1 MANKRHLARLK
12 QGVAAWNQWRDENPK
27 IWPDL
32 READLRGKDL
42 RKANLAGAFLNNAL
56 FHQTS
61 LDGANLVEAQLTKT
75 DLTLAHLTKAHLTR
89 VHLALSNLAGAN
101 LTDVDLTEAELSVAN
116 FQAANLMGTNF
127 SKARIAGTIFMDVD
141 LHIARGLETAIHLG
155 PSSIGVDTL
164 YRSKGEIPE
173 VFLRGAGIQEDFIPN
188 IKALVRRPFEF
199 YSCFISYSHA
209 DQSFARRLHDQLQG
223 RGIRCRTDEHQ
234 MLPGDDMYEEIDRG
248 IHLWDKVLLCCS
260 QASLR
265 SWWVDNEINKAFEK
279 ERRLMRER
287 GRKVLALIPL
297 NLDGFLFQWM
307 SGKAEEVKSR
317 LAADFTGWKRS
328 NRRFEREFELIVR
341 ALRSDEG
348 AREAPPIPKL

>member
-42 RKANLAGAFLNNAL
+42 REANLAGAFLNNAL
-56 FHQTS
+56 FHQTF
-61 LDGANLVEAQLTKT
+61 LDGANLVEAQLIKT

-89 VHLALSNLAGAN
+89 ANLALTNLAGAN

-173 VFLRGAGIQEDFIPN
+173 VFLRGAGVPDEMITYT
-188 IKALVRRPFEF
+188 KSLVGRPFEHN
-199 YSCFISYSHA
+199 SCFISYSSKDEEFAEHLYA
-209 DQSFARRLHDQLQG
+209 DLQNKGVRCYFAQHDMRAGQKIHEQIEAAIQSHDRLLL
-223 RGIRCRTDEHQ
+223 ILSEHS
-234 MLPGDDMYEEIDRG
+234 MNRLIKPSTCMN
-248 IHLWDKVLLCCS
+248 VCC
-260 QASLR
+260 
-265 SWWVDNEINKAFEK
+265 
-279 ERRLMRER
+279 
-287 GRKVLALIPL
+287 
-297 NLDGFLFQWM
+297 
-307 SGKAEEVKSR
+307 
-317 LAADFTGWKRS
+317 
-328 NRRFEREFELIVR
+328 
-341 ALRSDEG
+341 
-348 AREAPPIPKL
+348 

>member
-42 RKANLAGAFLNNAL
+42 REANLAGAFLNNAL
-56 FHQTS
+56 FHQTF
-61 LDGANLVEAQLTKT
+61 LDGANLVEAQLIKT

-89 VHLALSNLAGAN
+89 ANLALTNLAGAN

-173 VFLRGAGIQEDFIPN
+173 VFLRGAGVPDEMITYT
-188 IKALVRRPFEF
+188 KSLVGRPFEHN
-199 YSCFISYSHA
+199 SCFISYSSKDEEFAEHLYA
-209 DQSFARRLHDQLQG
+209 DLQNKGVRCWFAPHDVQG
-223 RGIRCRTDEHQ
+223 
-234 MLPGDDMYEEIDRG
+234 
-248 IHLWDKVLLCCS
+248 
-260 QASLR
+260 
-265 SWWVDNEINKAFEK
+265 
-279 ERRLMRER
+279 
-287 GRKVLALIPL
+287 GRKLHEQIDQAIHVHERLLLILSSYSMQSEWVKTEIAKARQREVEEQRQVLFPVRLVPFEAIRGWECF
-297 NLDGFLFQWM
+297 DADT
-307 SGKAEEVKSR
+307 GKDS
-317 LAADFTGWKRS
+317 
-328 NRRFEREFELIVR
+328 
-341 ALRSDEG
+341 
-348 AREAPPIPKL
+348 AREIREYFIPDFSNWKNYDTYQVTFQRLLRDLKADI